1 MRTSI
6 LLLAAAAIVPASSQ
20 ANEVLSGIWTN
31 SINGNLSSPGATI
44 TITSGTWAF
53 NSMSLNGVTVDS
65 SLGYTPNASDFS
77 MYIRATGTMQP
88 IASAGASWAGDTGT
102 TGSLNHFYLY
112 FGNLNNSWSNIGPGT
127 YDVVLGTSF
136 GASINISNLTTYGPS
151 SITGTNGFSSNGP
164 LAVTL
169 DATQVGGGTPPPPVP
184 EPSTYGL
191 MLGGLALVAVAV
203 RRRRK
208 NSK

>member
-1 MRTSI
+1 MRTSV

-20 ANEVLSGIWTN
+20 ADEVLSGIWTN
-31 SINGNLSSPGATI
+31 NINGNLSSPGATI

-53 NSMSLNGVTVDS
+53 NSMSLAGVTVDS
-65 SLGYTPNASDFS
+65 SLGYTPDALDFS

-88 IASAGASWAGDTGT
+88 IASAGATWVGDTGN

-112 FGNLNNSWSNIGPGT
+112 FGPLGNSWSNIGPGT
-127 YDVVLGTSF
+127 YDIVLGTRV
-136 GASINISNLTTYGPS
+136 GASINISSLTAYGPN

-191 MLGGLALVAVAV
+191 ILGGLALAGAAV
-203 RRRRK
+203 RRRK